1 MAVQQN
7 KKSPSRRGH
16 RRAHAALSSPTLATD
31 SATGELHRRH
41 HLTKDGYYRGRKI
54 LAAVVN
60 PLPLKPEKKV
70 RKKAAKA
77 KPAAPEAAG
86 ETQTQTQ
93 TPEAQSETQAQSATE
108 ENAQEE
114 SKQTKTETA
123 AGS

>member
-16 RRAHAALSSPTLATD
+16 RRAHAALASPTLATD
-31 SATGELHRRH
+31 SSTGELHRRH

-60 PLPLKPEKKV
+60 PLPPKPVKKV

-86 ETQTQTQ
+86 ETQAQTQ
-93 TPEAQSETQAQSATE
+93 TPEAQN

>member
-16 RRAHAALSSPTLATD
+16 RRAHAALASPTLATD

-77 KPAAPEAAG
+77 KPAAPEDAG
-86 ETQTQTQ
+86 ETQTQ
-93 TPEAQSETQAQSATE
+93 TPEAQSETQAQN